1 MPLIGPELIL
11 LILILILILLFRP
24 RTIKDLASAL
34 GRLAA
39 EFRGSE
45 DRGMRS
51 IVEVAEKLEID
62 ARGMSEEEL
71 LKEIRKRISR

>member
-11 LILILILILLFRP
+11 LILILILLFRS

-45 DRGMRS
+45 DREMRS
-51 IVEVAEKLEID
+51 IVEVAEKLGID

>member
-11 LILILILILLFRP
+11 LILILILLFRP
-24 RTIKDLASAL
+24 KTVKDLVSAL

-51 IVEVAEKLEID
+51 IVEVAEKLGID